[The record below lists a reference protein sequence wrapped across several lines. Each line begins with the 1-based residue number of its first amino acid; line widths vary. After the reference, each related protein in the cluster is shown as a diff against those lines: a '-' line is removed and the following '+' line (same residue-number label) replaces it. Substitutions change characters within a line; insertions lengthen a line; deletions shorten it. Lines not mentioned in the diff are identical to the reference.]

1 MKIRQIPERKIESY
15 LRFLARWMALLIGMP
30 MIFGLILKPILM
42 LVIILAIDF
51 IWHMLDE
58 EGIFKD

>member
-1 MKIRQIPERKIESY
+1 MKIRQIPEQKVESY

-58 EGIFKD
+58 EGMFKD